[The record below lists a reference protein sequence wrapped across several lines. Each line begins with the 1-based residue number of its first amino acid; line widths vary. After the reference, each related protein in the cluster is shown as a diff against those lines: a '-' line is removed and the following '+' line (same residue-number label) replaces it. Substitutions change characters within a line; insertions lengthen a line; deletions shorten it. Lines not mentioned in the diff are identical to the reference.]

1 MVLKSN
7 NFLIIPQFVEDD
19 FQLHTQAIYDLLC
32 TAIENS
38 VIDISSQFRIN
49 LRSALNQSHYL
60 YVIEGLSSD
69 VMHDILQGF
78 LHYEVKELLKYL

>member
-1 MVLKSN
+1 M
-7 NFLIIPQFVEDD
+7 EDD
-19 FQLHTQAIYDLLC
+19 FQLHTQAMYDLLC

-60 YVIEGLSSD
+60 YVIEGLLSD

>member
-1 MVLKSN
+1 M
-7 NFLIIPQFVEDD
+7 EDD